1 MDYLTKDFWIYA
13 GERAI
18 KTFAQTAV
26 AVIGTGAIGIIDV
39 DWAGVVSASTLAG
52 VVSLLTSVYSHER
65 TPGKR
70 AQGGS

>member
-26 AVIGTGAIGIIDV
+26 AVIGTTAIGLIEV
-39 DWAGVVSASTLAG
+39 DWAGVASAAALAG
-52 VVSLLTSVYSHER
+52 VVSILTSVYSHER

-70 AQGGS
+70 VKDGS